1 MFSEGFWGSPLVL
14 IMKRVIGLTAGMV
27 GLVVST
33 PMMIHVAVAIRLDSK
48 GSVIYRQK
56 RVFGG
61 SISRCLKFRSMRS
74 DAERSG
80 AQWAVAKD
88 PRVTCVGRFLPK
100 YWPDELPQFINVIRG
115 EMRLGGAA
123 AGTAGVRR

>member
-1 MFSEGFWGSPLVL
+1 
-14 IMKRVIGLTAGMV
+14 
-27 GLVVST
+27 
-33 PMMIHVAVAIRLDSK
+33 
-48 GSVIYRQK
+48 
-56 RVFGG
+56 
-61 SISRCLKFRSMRS
+61 MRS